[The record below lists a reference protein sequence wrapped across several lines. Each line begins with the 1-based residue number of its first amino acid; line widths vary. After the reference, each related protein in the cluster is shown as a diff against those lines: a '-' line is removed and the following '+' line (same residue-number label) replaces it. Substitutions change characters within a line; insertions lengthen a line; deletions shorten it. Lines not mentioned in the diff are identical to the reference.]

1 MSLINKYYLLLFS
14 KYMKHLKAFFISLLV
29 FGGVTFSFAQKSKEE
44 KASRLNIVFI
54 MSDDHAYQA
63 ISAYGQGLNHTPYI
77 DSLAQQGILFNRA
90 FVNNS
95 LCAPS
100 RASIISGKYSGNSTV
115 KEIGD
120 IFDGSQT

>member
-44 KASRLNIVFI
+44 KASRPNIVII

-63 ISAYGQGLNHTPYI
+63 ISAYALGLKHPSYI
-77 DSLAQQGILFNRA
+77 DSLSQQGILFNRA
-90 FVNNS
+90 FVNDS
-95 LCAPS
+95 LCATRRP
-100 RASIISGKYSGNSTV
+100 R
-115 KEIGD
+115 
-120 IFDGSQT
+120 